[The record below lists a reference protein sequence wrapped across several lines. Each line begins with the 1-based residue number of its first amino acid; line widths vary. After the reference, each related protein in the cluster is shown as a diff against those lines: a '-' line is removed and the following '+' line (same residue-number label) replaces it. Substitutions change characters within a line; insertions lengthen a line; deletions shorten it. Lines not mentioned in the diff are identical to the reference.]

1 MKARIEGAAPRGI
14 VATAYS
20 ELPSVHRLEETR
32 GLTGMRQRAH
42 RRHVADPGKAHST
55 PTLQRGTNRRA
66 ATSPSKADR
75 RALVSGPAMTFT
87 EGPGSENLQRA
98 CGMRENRHPAVGP
111 VTGRPGAGLNLAQRC
126 PMSVQGWRTH
136 GKARKYHDPAPIKK
150 GGVPRL

>member
-14 VATAYS
+14 VAMAYS

-55 PTLQRGTNRRA
+55 PALQRGTNRRA

-75 RALVSGPAMTFT
+75 RALVSGPSMTFT

-111 VTGRPGAGLNLAQRC
+111 AL
-126 PMSVQGWRTH
+126 
-136 GKARKYHDPAPIKK
+136 APIWRK
-150 GGVPRL
+150 GAP